1 MILLNAVYFKG
12 EWRNKFEERLTQ
24 KKAFYNLGTEEKKID
39 TMRKLSYFNYFE
51 DNKVQ
56 AIELPYLMD
65 NMSALIILPR
75 NNININKYITFLDSE
90 ENNLNDLIKNLKN
103 AKVDLELPKFEL
115 NFFSS
120 LKEVLS
126 YMGMETAFTDEADFT
141 GLRKEGNL
149 KIDDVL
155 HKTYLKVNEA
165 GTEAAAVTAVVTKVT
180 SARPI
185 EEKIYQM
192 KVDRPFLF
200 FLRNKKLPVDNDLLF
215 MSKIEII
222 E

>member
-1 MILLNAVYFKG
+1 
-12 EWRNKFEERLTQ
+12 
-24 KKAFYNLGTEEKKID
+24 
-39 TMRKLSYFNYFE
+39 
-51 DNKVQ
+51 
-56 AIELPYLMD
+56 
-65 NMSALIILPR
+65 
-75 NNININKYITFLDSE
+75 
-90 ENNLNDLIKNLKN
+90 
-103 AKVDLELPKFEL
+103 
-115 NFFSS
+115 
-120 LKEVLS
+120 
-126 YMGMETAFTDEADFT
+126 METAFTDEADFT

-185 EEKIYQM
+185 EEKVYQM

-200 FLRNKKLPVDNDLLF
+200 FLRNTKLPVDNDLLF

>member
-1 MILLNAVYFKG
+1 M
-12 EWRNKFEERLTQ
+12 EE
-24 KKAFYNLGTEEKKID
+24 AFSDYADFSGLREEK
-39 TMRKLSYFNYFE
+39 
-51 DNKVQ
+51 
-56 AIELPYLMD
+56 
-65 NMSALIILPR
+65 
-75 NNININKYITFLDSE
+75 
-90 ENNLNDLIKNLKN
+90 
-103 AKVDLELPKFEL
+103 
-115 NFFSS
+115 
-120 LKEVLS
+120 
-126 YMGMETAFTDEADFT
+126 
-141 GLRKEGNL
+141 NL

-185 EEKIYQM
+185 EEKVYQM